1 MLTLRSDVL
10 VEAVVVIP
18 LSLLFSVVDFVGLVD
33 CRFHENCFMI
43 DGWMDGWMDG
53 WNKMNK
59 YNI

>member
-43 DGWMDGWMDG
+43 DGWMDGWMVG
-53 WNKMNK
+53 TK
-59 YNI
+59 